1 MTKLNRSIRRWGHVS
16 CQLGPSLSGVT
27 FSDQKGNWFLA
38 PHERQRPAHNR
49 ALKFTK
55 NTWLPPLCSHLL
67 ASPCQSGS
75 QPQPKEMSS
84 RIDKEPRTRISKY
97 LFFRHLPEH
106 IYDRHIEV
114 WGYLDV
120 TLAAGWFQ
128 FTVFCLYDKSLK
140 TGNEILREMSWI
152 HLKTFSIIS
161 VTSKWMESSKLVF
174 PRPKFFKVFIENLR
188 VVDILSEWVCTLPV
202 LFVIFHLLILIFVL
216 CWLDMKFYLP
226 SLSGPLLARVVDDPI
241 SSVVEP
247 QWHNPVW
254 WLWKIFRNRVVQKKM
269 QEH

>member
-1 MTKLNRSIRRWGHVS
+1 M
-16 CQLGPSLSGVT
+16 
-27 FSDQKGNWFLA
+27 
-38 PHERQRPAHNR
+38 
-49 ALKFTK
+49 
-55 NTWLPPLCSHLL
+55 L
-67 ASPCQSGS
+67 ASLGLS
-75 QPQPKEMSS
+75 MSK
-84 RIDKEPRTRISKY
+84 RFPATTWRDVFTDRQGTTHTEIKIS
-97 LFFRHLPEH
+97 LFFYLPEH

-128 FTVFCLYDKSLK
+128 FTVFCLYDKSFK

-188 VVDILSEWVCTLPV
+188 VVDILSEWVPCQCCLW
-202 LFVIFHLLILIFVL
+202 HLILKFVL
-216 CWLDMKFYLP
+216 WWLDIKFYLP

-247 QWHNPVW
+247 QRHNPVW
-254 WLWKIFRNRVVQKKM
+254 WLWKIFRHRVQKNI
-269 QEH
+269 

>member
-1 MTKLNRSIRRWGHVS
+1 MRTKSEIYLKGDEICLEAELKNISENKSLSPFPMFMLKCLLSKRMLTKLNRSIRRWGHVS

-97 LFFRHLPEH
+97 L
-106 IYDRHIEV
+106 
-114 WGYLDV
+114 
-120 TLAAGWFQ
+120 
-128 FTVFCLYDKSLK
+128 
-140 TGNEILREMSWI
+140 
-152 HLKTFSIIS
+152 
-161 VTSKWMESSKLVF
+161 
-174 PRPKFFKVFIENLR
+174 
-188 VVDILSEWVCTLPV
+188 
-202 LFVIFHLLILIFVL
+202 LFVTCQSTFMIGTLKSEAIL
-216 CWLDMKFYLP
+216 MSPLP
-226 SLSGPLLARVVDDPI
+226 LVGFDSQY
-241 SSVVEP
+241 SVFMI
-247 QWHNPVW
+247 N
-254 WLWKIFRNRVVQKKM
+254 L
-269 QEH
+269 

>member
-1 MTKLNRSIRRWGHVS
+1 MRTKSENYLKGDEICLESKLKNIPENKSLSPFPMIMLKCSLSYWMMTNLKRSITIEH
-16 CQLGPSLSGVT
+16 LELP
-27 FSDQKGNWFLA
+27 D
-38 PHERQRPAHNR
+38 
-49 ALKFTK
+49 

-67 ASPCQSGS
+67 ASPCQSGP

-84 RIDKEPRTRISKY
+84 RIDKEPRTLISKY
-97 LFFRHLPEH
+97 LFFCYLPQH

-188 VVDILSEWVCTLPV
+188 VVDILSEWVPCQCCLRH
-202 LFVIFHLLILIFVL
+202 FIYWF
-216 CWLDMKFYLP
+216 WYL
-226 SLSGPLLARVVDDPI
+226 SCAD
-241 SSVVEP
+241 
-247 QWHNPVW
+247 
-254 WLWKIFRNRVVQKKM
+254 
-269 QEH
+269 